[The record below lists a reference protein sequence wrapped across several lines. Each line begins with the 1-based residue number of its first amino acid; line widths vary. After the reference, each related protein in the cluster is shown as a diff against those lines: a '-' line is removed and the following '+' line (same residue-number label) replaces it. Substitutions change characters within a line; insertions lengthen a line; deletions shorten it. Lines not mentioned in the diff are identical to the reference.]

1 MEKWKRIVIKV
12 GTTTLTHKSGRLN
25 IRRVEQLAKVI
36 CDIANSGIEIIFVS
50 SGAISMGVGKMGLP
64 GKPAD
69 MAGKQACAAV
79 GQCELMYTYDKLFSE
94 YNRTIAQVLLTGEDL
109 STPGRVDNF
118 RNTMNRLLELGV
130 IPVLNEND
138 TIATDEITSIGDNDT
153 LASLVCT
160 ACDADLLILFSDI
173 DGVYTADPHT
183 DEHARLI
190 PYIRVI
196 DDTVVSLAGDTS
208 SSQGTGGMIT
218 KIHAAQSCME
228 HGIDMIITNGNSP
241 SVLYDIM
248 EGASVGTF
256 FEGKK
261 R

>member
-1 MEKWKRIVIKV
+1 MEKWKRIVIKA

-36 CDIANSGIEIIFVS
+36 CDIANSGVEIIFVS

-64 GKPAD
+64 KKPAD

-94 YNRTIAQVLLTGEDL
+94 YNRTIAQILLSGEDL

-130 IPVLNEND
+130 IPILNEND
-138 TIATDEITSIGDNDT
+138 TVATEEISSIGDNDT
-153 LASLVCT
+153 LASLVATTCN
-160 ACDADLLILFSDI
+160 ADLLILFSDI

-183 DEHARLI
+183 DANARFI

-196 DDTVVSLAGDTS
+196 DDSILSLAKDTA

-218 KIHAAQSCME
+218 KIHAAKTCMDQ
-228 HGIDMIITNGNSP
+228 GIDMIITNGSNP
-241 SVLYDIM
+241 SILYDIM
-248 EGASVGTF
+248 DGKPVGTF

-261 R
+261 A

>member
-1 MEKWKRIVIKV
+1 
-12 GTTTLTHKSGRLN
+12 
-25 IRRVEQLAKVI
+25 
-36 CDIANSGIEIIFVS
+36 
-50 SGAISMGVGKMGLP
+50 
-64 GKPAD
+64 
-69 MAGKQACAAV
+69 
-79 GQCELMYTYDKLFSE
+79 MYTYDKLFSE

-118 RNTMNRLLELGV
+118 RNTINRLLELGV

-160 ACDADLLILFSDI
+160 ACEADLLILFSDI

-196 DDTVVSLAGDTS
+196 DDTVLSLAGDTS

-228 HGIDMIITNGNSP
+228 HGIDMIITNGNRP

>member
-36 CDIANSGIEIIFVS
+36 CDIANSGSEISFVS

-64 GKPAD
+64 AKPSD

-118 RNTMNRLLELGV
+118 TNTMNRLVELGV

-153 LASLVCT
+153 LASLVAVNCN
-160 ACDADLLILFSDI
+160 ADLLILFSDI

-196 DDTVVSLAGDTS
+196 DDAILSLAGDTAS
-208 SSQGTGGMIT
+208 NQGTGGMVT
-218 KIHAAQSCME
+218 KIHAAKSCME
-228 HGIDMIITNGNSP
+228 HGIDMIIANGSNP

-248 EGASVGTF
+248 DGLPVGTF
-256 FEGKK
+256 FEGKN